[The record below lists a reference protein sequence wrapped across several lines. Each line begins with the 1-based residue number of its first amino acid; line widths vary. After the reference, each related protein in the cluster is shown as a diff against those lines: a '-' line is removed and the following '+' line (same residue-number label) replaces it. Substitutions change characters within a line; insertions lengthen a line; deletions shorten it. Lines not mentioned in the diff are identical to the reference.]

1 MPLVVAFVLGVF
13 VGAALGVFVMAL
25 CVAAKRGETDGD

>member
-1 MPLVVAFVLGVF
+1 MSPIVTLIVAFVLGVF

-25 CVAAKRGETDGD
+25 CVAAKGGK